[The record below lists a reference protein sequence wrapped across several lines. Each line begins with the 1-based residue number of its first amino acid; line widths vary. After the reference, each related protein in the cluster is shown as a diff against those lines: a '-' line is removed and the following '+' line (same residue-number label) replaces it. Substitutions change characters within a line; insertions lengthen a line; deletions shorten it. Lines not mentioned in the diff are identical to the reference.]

1 MQSLKAG
8 LSFLMSMHGDVERQS
23 AAHAVAPVQLI
34 SAPPS
39 APSTVKWHSSVSRST
54 ALAQGSVGA
63 GVSVAHALFAA
74 AARVVA
80 AAAKSAATKT
90 LAELTAAGR

>member
-34 SAPPS
+34 SAP
-39 APSTVKWHSSVSRST
+39 PSTVKWHSSVSRST